1 MELNPYILTGCP
13 VETALEYC
21 EGRLSHSIED
31 YPEGILIPIDKPL
44 RWTSADLVRKIK
56 FQLQKHFHTHKL
68 KVGHAGTLDPMATG
82 LLIVCVGRATKIAET
97 LQAHEKEYLARI
109 AFGATTASYDLEQP
123 VDQFFPYDHLT
134 REGLEAALQGFI
146 GEQEQ
151 VPPMYSAKMVGGF
164 RAYEFARAGEEVELR
179 TAHIVIRSIELL
191 DWREAGEAEGPQAE
205 AVHQYIEAHRQY
217 PIIVCGDFNDNPISY
232 SRRIIAQGLTDC
244 FVETGRGVGLSYNQK
259 GFFFR
264 IDHIMCS
271 DHFKP
276 YNCSVDNKIDAS
288 DHYPISCRLK
298 LSHKP

>member
-21 EGRLSHSIED
+21 EGRLSHNIED
-31 YPEGILIPIDKPL
+31 YPQGILIPVDKPL

-82 LLIVCVGRATKIAET
+82 LLIVCVGRATKIAEA

-123 VDQFFPYDHLT
+123 VDQFFPYDHIT
-134 REGLEAALQGFI
+134 REAVEAALPQFL

-151 VPPMYSAKMVGGF
+151 VPPMYSAKMVNGY

-179 TAHIVIRSIELL
+179 TAHIVISAIELL
-191 DWREAGEAEGPQAE
+191 EYHEAGTADGPQAE
-205 AVHQYIEAHRQY
+205 AVQISEVVRNVKNFHTATRSEVPGPEALLRIRCSKGTYIRSLARDLGVALNSGAY
-217 PIIVCGDFNDNPISY
+217 LTALRRVASGDF
-232 SRRIIAQGLTDC
+232 
-244 FVETGRGVGLSYNQK
+244 
-259 GFFFR
+259 
-264 IDHIMCS
+264 
-271 DHFKP
+271 
-276 YNCSVDNKIDAS
+276 
-288 DHYPISCRLK
+288 RLEDE
-298 LSHKP
+298 LL

>member
-21 EGRLSHSIED
+21 EGRLSHNIEE
-31 YPEGILIPIDKPL
+31 YPQGILIPVDKPL

-82 LLIVCVGRATKIAET
+82 LLIVCVGRATKIAEA

-123 VDQFFPYDHLT
+123 VDQFFPYEHIT
-134 REGLEAALQGFI
+134 REAVEAALPQFL

-151 VPPMYSAKMVGGF
+151 VPPMFSAKMVNGY

-179 TAHIVIRSIELL
+179 TAHIVISAIELL
-191 DWREAGEAEGPQAE
+191 EYREAGTADGPQAE
-205 AVHQYIEAHRQY
+205 AVQVSEVVRNVKNFHTATRSEVPGPEALLRIRCSKGTYIRSLARDLGVALNSGAY
-217 PIIVCGDFNDNPISY
+217 LTALRRVASGDF
-232 SRRIIAQGLTDC
+232 
-244 FVETGRGVGLSYNQK
+244 
-259 GFFFR
+259 
-264 IDHIMCS
+264 
-271 DHFKP
+271 
-276 YNCSVDNKIDAS
+276 
-288 DHYPISCRLK
+288 RLEDE
-298 LSHKP
+298 LL

>member
-21 EGRLSHSIED
+21 EGRLSHNIED
-31 YPEGILIPIDKPL
+31 YPQGILIPVDKPL

-82 LLIVCVGRATKIAET
+82 LLIVCVGRATKIAEA

-123 VDQFFPYDHLT
+123 VDQFFPYEHIT
-134 REGLEAALQGFI
+134 REAVEAALPQFL

-151 VPPMYSAKMVGGF
+151 VPPMYSAKMVNGY

-179 TAHIVIRSIELL
+179 TAHIVISAIELL
-191 DWREAGEAEGPQAE
+191 EYREAGTADGPQAE
-205 AVHQYIEAHRQY
+205 AVQVSEVVRNVKNFHTATRSEVPGPEALLRIRCSKGTYIRSLARDLGLALNSGAY
-217 PIIVCGDFNDNPISY
+217 LTALRRVASGDF
-232 SRRIIAQGLTDC
+232 
-244 FVETGRGVGLSYNQK
+244 
-259 GFFFR
+259 
-264 IDHIMCS
+264 
-271 DHFKP
+271 
-276 YNCSVDNKIDAS
+276 
-288 DHYPISCRLK
+288 RLEDE
-298 LSHKP
+298 LL

>member
-123 VDQFFPYDHLT
+123 VDQFFAYDHIT

-205 AVHQYIEAHRQY
+205 AVHVSEVVRNVKNFHTAARSEVPGPEALLRIRCSKGTYIRSLARDLGIALHSGAYLTALRR
-217 PIIVCGDFNDNPISY
+217 VASGDF
-232 SRRIIAQGLTDC
+232 
-244 FVETGRGVGLSYNQK
+244 
-259 GFFFR
+259 
-264 IDHIMCS
+264 
-271 DHFKP
+271 
-276 YNCSVDNKIDAS
+276 
-288 DHYPISCRLK
+288 RLPDEM
-298 LSHKP
+298 SN

>member
-31 YPEGILIPIDKPL
+31 YPEGILIPVDKPL

-82 LLIVCVGRATKIAET
+82 LLIVCVGRATKIAEA

-123 VDQFFPYDHLT
+123 VDQFFPFEHIT
-134 REGLEAALQGFI
+134 REGVEAALKGFI

-151 VPPMYSAKMVGGF
+151 VPPVFSAKMVGGL
-164 RAYEFARAGEEVELR
+164 RAYEYARAGEAVELR
-179 TAHIVIRSIELL
+179 TARITISSIELL
-191 DWREAGEAEGPQAE
+191 DYRASGMAEGPQRE
-205 AVHQYIEAHRQY
+205 AVEVSEAVRNVKNFHTAARSEVPGPEVLLRIRCSKGTYIRSLARDLGLAMNSGAY
-217 PIIVCGDFNDNPISY
+217 LTALRRVASGDF
-232 SRRIIAQGLTDC
+232 
-244 FVETGRGVGLSYNQK
+244 
-259 GFFFR
+259 
-264 IDHIMCS
+264 
-271 DHFKP
+271 
-276 YNCSVDNKIDAS
+276 
-288 DHYPISCRLK
+288 RLAGEK
-298 LSHKP
+298 L

>member
-21 EGRLSHSIED
+21 EGRLSHNIED
-31 YPEGILIPIDKPL
+31 YPQGILIPVDKPL

-82 LLIVCVGRATKIAET
+82 LLIVCVGRATKIAEA

-123 VDQFFPYDHLT
+123 VDQFFPYEHIS
-134 REGLEAALQGFI
+134 REAVEAALPQFL

-151 VPPMYSAKMVGGF
+151 VPPMYSAKMVNGY

-179 TAHIVIRSIELL
+179 TAHIVISAIELL
-191 DWREAGEAEGPQAE
+191 EYREAGTADGPQAE
-205 AVHQYIEAHRQY
+205 AVQVSEVVRNVKNFHTATRSEVPGPEALLRIRCSKGTYIRSLARDLGVALNSGAY
-217 PIIVCGDFNDNPISY
+217 LTALRRVASGDF
-232 SRRIIAQGLTDC
+232 
-244 FVETGRGVGLSYNQK
+244 
-259 GFFFR
+259 
-264 IDHIMCS
+264 
-271 DHFKP
+271 
-276 YNCSVDNKIDAS
+276 
-288 DHYPISCRLK
+288 RLEDE
-298 LSHKP
+298 LL

>member
-21 EGRLSHSIED
+21 EGRLSHNIED
-31 YPEGILIPIDKPL
+31 YPQGILIPVDKPL

-82 LLIVCVGRATKIAET
+82 LLIVCVGRATKIAEA

-123 VDQFFPYDHLT
+123 VDQFFPYEHIT
-134 REGLEAALQGFI
+134 REAVEAALPQFL

-151 VPPMYSAKMVGGF
+151 VPPMYSAKMVNGY

-179 TAHIVIRSIELL
+179 TAHIVISAIELL
-191 DWREAGEAEGPQAE
+191 EYREAGTADGPQAE
-205 AVHQYIEAHRQY
+205 AVQVSEVVRNVKNFHTATRSEVPGPETLLRIRCSKGTYIRSLARDLGVALNSGAY
-217 PIIVCGDFNDNPISY
+217 LTALRRVASGDF
-232 SRRIIAQGLTDC
+232 
-244 FVETGRGVGLSYNQK
+244 
-259 GFFFR
+259 
-264 IDHIMCS
+264 
-271 DHFKP
+271 
-276 YNCSVDNKIDAS
+276 
-288 DHYPISCRLK
+288 RLEDE
-298 LSHKP
+298 LL

>member
-31 YPEGILIPIDKPL
+31 YPEGILIPVDKPL

-82 LLIVCVGRATKIAET
+82 LLIVCVGRATKIAEA

-123 VDQFFPYDHLT
+123 VDQFFPFEHIT
-134 REGLEAALQGFI
+134 REGVEAALKGFI

-151 VPPMYSAKMVGGF
+151 VPPVFSAKMVGGL
-164 RAYEFARAGEEVELR
+164 RAYEYARAGEAVELR
-179 TAHIVIRSIELL
+179 TARITISSLELL
-191 DWREAGEAEGPQAE
+191 DYRACGMAEGAQIETVEVSE
-205 AVHQYIEAHRQY
+205 AVRNVKNFHTAARCEVPGPEVLLRIRCSKGTYIRSLARDLGLAMNSGAY
-217 PIIVCGDFNDNPISY
+217 LTALRRVASGDF
-232 SRRIIAQGLTDC
+232 
-244 FVETGRGVGLSYNQK
+244 
-259 GFFFR
+259 
-264 IDHIMCS
+264 
-271 DHFKP
+271 
-276 YNCSVDNKIDAS
+276 
-288 DHYPISCRLK
+288 RLADEK
-298 LSHKP
+298 L